1 MKFIKKYK
9 KFKNRRRY
17 IMDKKTQELNIDNI
31 IDIVEND
38 SSNSW
43 DDLCE
48 KCSSLVKEAGMT
60 YQEIDE
66 IVEGCKV

>member
-1 MKFIKKYK
+1 
-9 KFKNRRRY
+9 
-17 IMDKKTQELNIDNI
+17 MDKKTQELNIDNI